1 MNRIIAADDHAIVR
15 QGLKLIFDE
24 YEDLTLEEAVTS
36 GDELLQKVRE
46 KNYDLIVLDIAMPG
60 RDVLDTI
67 KDLKSMKPQIPIL
80 IFTMNP
86 AEQYAVR
93 VLKAGASGYIN
104 KESPTEEIVNAI
116 RKLLGGGMYIP
127 PNIAELLAN
136 NLKSDHEGP
145 LHETLTNREF
155 QIMCMIAEGKSVT
168 EISDKLFLS
177 KNTISNHRSHILQ
190 KLKLKNNA
198 EITHYALKHNLI
210 A

>member
-1 MNRIIAADDHAIVR
+1 MNRIIVADDHAIVR

-24 YEDLTLEEAVTS
+24 YEDLTLEEAVNS

-46 KNYDLIVLDIAMPG
+46 KNFDLIILDIAMPG

-104 KESPTEEIVNAI
+104 KESPTEEIVSAI
-116 RKLLGGGMYIP
+116 RKLLGGNMYIP